1 MKAIAIVP
9 GRPETAGLIELP
21 EPPASDGSVWSEHAR
36 SESAAPMRKS
46 PSTVSASLRRER
58 NDLSWDTSRWER

>member
-21 EPPASDGSVWSEHAR
+21 EPPASDGSVLVRTR
-36 SESAAPMRKS
+36 SIGTEALMRKS
-46 PSTVSASLRRER
+46 PSTVPAS
-58 NDLSWDTSRWER
+58 DMAGTV

>member
-21 EPPASDGSVWSEHAR
+21 EP
-36 SESAAPMRKS
+36 
-46 PSTVSASLRRER
+46 SASMTLRKGPEEIKIVIEMAG
-58 NDLSWDTSRWER
+58 TV